1 MKLVNKL
8 MLCALALSLFAP
20 KMSAQLDKLNY
31 RVEAGLTRS
40 KISNFGTATPLL
52 GFRASGHVVLPFK
65 RSEFALVSGL
75 TLTSKGEA
83 NQTFHEKSRP
93 EDNLEGVYNTR
104 LLYLQI
110 PLDIS
115 LRLNFHEDHKMYI
128 ATGPYFAMGLT
139 ASATS
144 DGRPTL
150 KFYEEDGASG
160 QTPFKRTEFGWGAN
174 LMYAFKG
181 IYLKSGVELSLTDV
195 MNSTPTVAPHLGGGK
210 RRHGLA
216 YFTLG
221 YQF

>member
-1 MKLVNKL
+1 M
-8 MLCALALSLFAP
+8 MMWAAALCLFAP
-20 KMSAQLDKLNY
+20 KVSAQFDKLNY
-31 RVEAGLTRS
+31 RAEVGLTRS

-52 GFRASGHVVLPFK
+52 GFRASGHVMLPFK

-75 TLTSKGEA
+75 TLTNKGEA
-83 NQTFHEKSRP
+83 NQTFFEKARP
-93 EDNLEGVYNTR
+93 EENLKGVYNTR
-104 LLYLQI
+104 LMYLQI

-115 LRLNFHEDHKMYI
+115 LRLNFHEDHKVYL
-128 ATGPYFAMGLT
+128 ATGPYFAIGLT
-139 ASATS
+139 ANATS
-144 DGRPTL
+144 DGKTTL
-150 KFYEEDGASG
+150 KFYDKDGDAG
-160 QTPFKRTEFGWGAN
+160 LTPFKRTEFGWGAN

-195 MNSTPTVAPHLGGGK
+195 MNPTPLVGPHLGNGK